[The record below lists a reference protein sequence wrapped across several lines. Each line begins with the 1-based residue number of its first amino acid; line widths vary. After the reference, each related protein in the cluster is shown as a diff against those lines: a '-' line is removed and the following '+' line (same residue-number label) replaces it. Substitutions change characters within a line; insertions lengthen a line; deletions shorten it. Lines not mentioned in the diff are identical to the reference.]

1 MRISAYAIIEGET
14 VEFECAYILEYSDS
28 WDTYIQ

>member
-1 MRISAYAIIEGET
+1 MRISVYAIIEGDT
-14 VEFECAYILEYSDS
+14 VEFECAYILEHSDL